1 MQASLQEPCRYLTA
15 GEYVSVSS
23 QSDTEAADLDRER
36 EELADDWE
44 FEVAELAEIYEKRGL
59 EAELS
64 RQVAGQL
71 MRHDALSAHAR
82 DELGIS
88 ESMSVRP
95 VQAALAS
102 AATFAVGAS
111 LPLVI
116 ALVSPLVS
124 LVWIVSGGSLLALAA
139 LGAMSARAGGAP
151 VGRASAR
158 VTFWGA
164 LAMAL
169 TAAVGALFGH
179 VGL

>member
-1 MQASLQEPCRYLTA
+1 M
-15 GEYVSVSS
+15 
-23 QSDTEAADLDRER
+23 
-36 EELADDWE
+36 ADDWE

-64 RQVAGQL
+64 CQVAGQL

-88 ESMSVRP
+88 EAMSARP

-102 AATFAVGAS
+102 AATFGVGAS
-111 LPLVI
+111 LPLII
-116 ALVSPLVS
+116 AVFSPLVS

-169 TAAVGALFGH
+169 TAAVGALLGRWVSDFAD
-179 VGL
+179 LEQILRIS